1 MLNARKLE
9 KDVET
14 IEASIE
20 EELKEKLLSLSKEE
34 FIEYFESLIDKY
46 YKVLFT
52 FEANYSKYYEES
64 KKKYKL
70 IKEIKSIMKE
80 KYSLND
86 FENTVRLRKAEEI
99 AYSFM
104 NELYFMEE
112 SYSNIIYH
120 NALQEVLFFNS
131 TFKDL
136 LKLYKNN
143 PSEELLSVIGNT
155 LTGIGILFKGIE
167 KLPSTEATTLEE
179 IEEPVEFKKE
189 HYENLSEEEKAEVPE
204 SFKFNVYKVPVFSL
218 ELKVQVEK
226 FYSILEDL
234 EKILPEDVVNK
245 FRLKINSSEKIDF
258 LNYLLETKAEEESEE
273 DIYNIVAYL
282 DYIKTKNNKGYLY
295 EHIEEW
301 S

>member
-1 MLNARKLE
+1 MINTRKLE

-20 EELKEKLLSLSKEE
+20 EKLKEKLLSLSKEE

-70 IKEIKSIMKE
+70 IKETKSIMKE

-86 FENTVRLRKAEEI
+86 FENAVRLRKVEEI

-120 NALQEVLFFNS
+120 NALQELLFFNS

>member
-1 MLNARKLE
+1 MINTRKLE

-70 IKEIKSIMKE
+70 IKETKSIMKE
-80 KYSLND
+80 KYSLNN
-86 FENTVRLRKAEEI
+86 FENAVRLRKAEEI
-99 AYSFM
+99 AYSYM
-104 NELYFMEE
+104 NELYFMEK

-120 NALQEVLFFNS
+120 NALQELLFFNS

-155 LTGIGILFKGIE
+155 LTGIEVLFKDIE
-167 KLPSTEATTLEE
+167 KLPSTEATSLEE
-179 IEEPVEFKKE
+179 FEEPVEFKKE

>member
-1 MLNARKLE
+1 MINTRKLE

-64 KKKYKL
+64 KMKYKL
-70 IKEIKSIMKE
+70 IKETKSIMKE

-86 FENTVRLRKAEEI
+86 FENAVRLRKAEEI
-99 AYSFM
+99 AYFFM

-120 NALQEVLFFNS
+120 NALQELLFFNS

-218 ELKVQVEK
+218 ELKVQVEN

>member
-1 MLNARKLE
+1 MINIRKLE

-70 IKEIKSIMKE
+70 IKETKSIMKE

-86 FENTVRLRKAEEI
+86 FENAVRLRKAEEI

-120 NALQEVLFFNS
+120 NALQELLFFNS

>member
-1 MLNARKLE
+1 MINTRKLE

-64 KKKYKL
+64 KMKYKL
-70 IKEIKSIMKE
+70 IKETKSIMKE

-86 FENTVRLRKAEEI
+86 FENAVRLRKAEEI
-99 AYSFM
+99 AYFFM

-120 NALQEVLFFNS
+120 NALQELLFFNS

>member
-1 MLNARKLE
+1 MINTRKLE

-70 IKEIKSIMKE
+70 IKETKSIMKE

-86 FENTVRLRKAEEI
+86 FENAVRLRKAEEI

-120 NALQEVLFFNS
+120 NALQELLFFNS

-179 IEEPVEFKKE
+179 IEEPVEF
-189 HYENLSEEEKAEVPE
+189 
-204 SFKFNVYKVPVFSL
+204 FNVYKVPVFSL

>member
-1 MLNARKLE
+1 MINTRKLE

-70 IKEIKSIMKE
+70 IKETKSIMKE

-86 FENTVRLRKAEEI
+86 FENAVRLRKAEEI

-120 NALQEVLFFNS
+120 NALQELLFFNS

-282 DYIKTKNNKGYLY
+282 DYIKTKNNNGYLY

>member
-14 IEASIE
+14 IESSIE

-86 FENTVRLRKAEEI
+86 FENAVRLRKAEEI

>member
-14 IEASIE
+14 IESSIE

-86 FENTVRLRKAEEI
+86 FENAVRLRKAEEI

-143 PSEELLSVIGNT
+143 PSEELLSVIGNI

-273 DIYNIVAYL
+273 DIYKTVAYL

>member
-1 MLNARKLE
+1 MINTRKLE

-64 KKKYKL
+64 KMKYKL
-70 IKEIKSIMKE
+70 IKETKSIMKE

-86 FENTVRLRKAEEI
+86 FENAVRLRKAEEI

-120 NALQEVLFFNS
+120 NALQELLFFNS

-295 EHIEEW
+295 EHIEGW

>member
-1 MLNARKLE
+1 MINTRKLE

-70 IKEIKSIMKE
+70 IKETKSIMKE

-86 FENTVRLRKAEEI
+86 FENAVRLRKAEEI
-99 AYSFM
+99 AYFFM

-120 NALQEVLFFNS
+120 NALQELLFFNS

>member
-1 MLNARKLE
+1 MINTRKLE

-70 IKEIKSIMKE
+70 IKETKSIMKE

-86 FENTVRLRKAEEI
+86 FENAVRLRKAEEI

-120 NALQEVLFFNS
+120 NALQELLFFNS

>member
-14 IEASIE
+14 IESSIE

-86 FENTVRLRKAEEI
+86 FENAVRLRKAEEI

-155 LTGIGILFKGIE
+155 LTGIGIFFKGIE